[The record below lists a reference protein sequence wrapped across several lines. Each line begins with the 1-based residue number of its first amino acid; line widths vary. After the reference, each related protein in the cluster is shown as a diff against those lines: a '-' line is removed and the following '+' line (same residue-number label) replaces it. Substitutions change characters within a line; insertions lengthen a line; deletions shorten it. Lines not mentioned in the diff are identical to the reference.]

1 VRFTLARGRKKD
13 IKSSTG
19 EFLRKQIISSEEPS
33 EINISKREIHVMT
46 RLSEDVIE
54 ILDALV
60 GLNVFKSRAEA
71 VSAYVEN
78 ALITNLDLYLKVREQ
93 FKEVE
98 NTRSKAMET
107 VIDAFEKLEK

>member
-1 VRFTLARGRKKD
+1 MGD
-13 IKSSTG
+13 
-19 EFLRKQIISSEEPS
+19 FLRKQIISSEEPS
-33 EINISKREIHVMT
+33 EIDIAKREVHVMT

-78 ALITNLDLYLKVREQ
+78 ALISNLDLYLKVREQ
-93 FKEVE
+93 YKKVE
-98 NTRSKAMET
+98 GTRDKAMET
-107 VIDAFEKLEK
+107 VIDAFEQLEK

>member
-1 VRFTLARGRKKD
+1 MARGRKKTT
-13 IKSSTG
+13 KSSMG
-19 EFLRKQIISSEEPS
+19 EFLRKQIIGSEEPT
-33 EINISKREIHVMT
+33 EININKREIHVMT

-60 GLNVFKSRAEA
+60 GLNVFTSRSEA

-78 ALITNLDLYLKVREQ
+78 SLVSNLDLYLKVREQ

-98 NTRSKAMET
+98 DKRDEAMET
-107 VIDAFEKLEK
+107 VIDAFERLDK